1 MKPHYTAG
9 QVAALI
15 RQRDF
20 AASWAL
26 AVGAEIEGFP
36 GLKIECKTVASAY
49 CPRTIWLS
57 NGTVI
62 NDPEWKSVSGR

>member
-9 QVAALI
+9 QVAELL
-15 RQRDF
+15 RKRDF
-20 AASWAL
+20 EQSWAL
-26 AVGAEIEGFP
+26 AIGTEMEGFP
-36 GLKIECKTVASAY
+36 GVKIDCKTGPSAR